1 MSATSSLDLIKDVT
15 ITFEVRQ
22 EIVNLHR
29 LTRSP
34 ELKEEKEGIKKQF
47 QNVEDACD
55 DIRLVDDGLIT
66 PYPIGDTFTIFKKKH
81 HTC

>member
-1 MSATSSLDLIKDVT
+1 MSATSSFDLTKDVT

-22 EIVNLHR
+22 EIINLHR
-29 LTRSP
+29 LTRIP
-34 ELKEEKEGIKKQF
+34 DLKEEKEGIKKQF

-66 PYPIGDTFTIFKKKH
+66 PYPIGDDFTIFKKKH
-81 HTC
+81 HKC